1 MEHDLTVKPYQFIKA
16 LSMALEL
23 STTGISKHHLG
34 TAILCK
40 AFGEALNLNHEEM
53 QTLIVAALLHDI
65 GAASQWDEKNF
76 IVHNDNDCHIFDHAE
91 KGYLIL
97 RQFPLFENVAQVVRY
112 HHDRY

>member
-40 AFGEALNLNHEEM
+40 TFGEALNLNHEEM
-53 QTLIVAALLHDI
+53 QNTDC
-65 GAASQWDEKNF
+65 SSF
-76 IVHNDNDCHIFDHAE
+76 IT
-91 KGYLIL
+91 
-97 RQFPLFENVAQVVRY
+97 
-112 HHDRY
+112 